1 MVVFFL
7 FAGGTLED
15 EEAEADVT
23 GDGKDGEDDE
33 DDEDDEEEFSRLRLA
48 PATLDLATGWEV
60 VLYPSFIFLAD
71 IFCISLSD
79 FARDQ
84 A

>member
-1 MVVFFL
+1 MAVFFL

-23 GDGKDGEDDE
+23 GDGKDEEDEEAEADLTGDGEDDE

-48 PATLDLATGWEV
+48 PATLDLATG
-60 VLYPSFIFLAD
+60 
-71 IFCISLSD
+71 
-79 FARDQ
+79 
-84 A
+84 

>member
-48 PATLDLATGWEV
+48 PATLDLATG
-60 VLYPSFIFLAD
+60 
-71 IFCISLSD
+71 
-79 FARDQ
+79 
-84 A
+84 